1 MEGKTGIGKIALC
14 GAVAV
19 ALSTAPAANA
29 QFNPFTILGEVVTT
43 TMDVR
48 TKDEVKNDIEISSSA
63 SKRLLDDPRAE
74 WAGVTILTFAQ
85 HVVLAGAVKN
95 EEAKKIAHE
104 VVKDDPLIRSLA
116 NELIVIR
123 KPGDEGSFV
132 RDKTIDTKINASLTA
147 TEGIGSVNM
156 RWKTVNGNVVLMG
169 VARSREEA
177 SLAVAKVKEVDGVKS
192 VKSRLR
198 IVPKT

>member
-1 MEGKTGIGKIALC
+1 MTRIAPYAAA
-14 GAVAV
+14 AVLLAG
-19 ALSTAPAANA
+19 PAAFA
-29 QFNPFTILGEVVTT
+29 QFNPLTILGEAVTT

-48 TKDEVKNDIEISSSA
+48 TKDEVKNDVEIATAA

-74 WAGVTILTFAQ
+74 WTSVTILAFTQ
-85 HVVLAGAVKN
+85 HVVLAGAVKT
-95 EEAKKIAHE
+95 EEAKKIAQE
-104 VVKDDPLIRSLA
+104 VVKSDQRIRSLA
-116 NELIVIR
+116 NELIVIK

-156 RWKTVNGNVVLMG
+156 RWKTINGNVVLMG
-169 VARSREEA
+169 VARSQEEA
-177 SLAVAKVKEVDGVKS
+177 ALAVTKAREVDGVKN

-198 IVPKT
+198 VVPRK

>member
-1 MEGKTGIGKIALC
+1 MKIRSGLALLL
-14 GAVAV
+14 AAPV
-19 ALSTAPAANA
+19 ALA

-48 TKDEVKNDIEISSSA
+48 TKDEVKNDFEISTGA

-74 WAGVTILTFAQ
+74 WTSVTILTFAQ
-85 HVVLAGAVKN
+85 HVVLAGAVKTV
-95 EEAKKIAHE
+95 EAKKIAQE
-104 VVKDDPLIRSLA
+104 VAKDDPRIRSLA

-123 KPGDEGSFV
+123 KPGDEGGFV
-132 RDKTIDTKINASLTA
+132 SDKTIDTKINASLTA
-147 TEGIGSVNM
+147 AEGIGSVNM
-156 RWKTVNGNVVLMG
+156 RWKTINGNVVLMG
-169 VARSREEA
+169 VARSKEEA
-177 SLAVAKVKEVDGVKS
+177 ALAIGKVKEVDGVKS